1 MKVKS
6 LGSNK
11 TELELAHLFILVSY
25 STPVACIRKG
35 KALFNNAALKT
46 NKFHSVTTS
55 KHINQ
60 WLKDNGYNPNEV
72 PKMDQEYFNHLLE

>member
-11 TELELAHLFILVSY
+11 TELELTDLRILVSY
-25 STPVACIRKG
+25 QTPVAAIRYNG
-35 KALFNNAALKT
+35 TGALRT
-46 NKFHSVTTS
+46 SEFHSVTTS